1 MIATFG
7 SLTLYNL
14 CNPDSVCVSFSLSLF
29 PLCPG
34 EGVNGEPTEE
44 NFGTEECEMP
54 SPDSLAPGQV
64 LVKNLFLSVDPALV
78 CLEATWI
85 IVTLTATTWIVMHT
99 IFKI

>member
-1 MIATFG
+1 MCLFF
-7 SLTLYNL
+7 Y
-14 CNPDSVCVSFSLSLF
+14 LF
-29 PLCPG
+29 PPCPG

-85 IVTLTATTWIVMHT
+85 IVTLTATTWMVIIHS
-99 IFKI
+99 II